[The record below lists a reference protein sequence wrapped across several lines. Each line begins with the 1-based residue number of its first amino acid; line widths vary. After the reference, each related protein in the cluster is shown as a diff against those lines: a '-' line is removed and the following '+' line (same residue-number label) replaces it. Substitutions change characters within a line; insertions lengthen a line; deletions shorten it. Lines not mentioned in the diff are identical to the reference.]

1 MNIDSGG
8 ENPQEMV
15 FRKPHIKTKSM
26 QKYHWAFIDLWLNK
40 YTNNGTQL
48 FTDASGSKLHVL
60 DLKSLT
66 FLIYK

>member
-26 QKYHWAFIDLWLNK
+26 QKYH
-40 YTNNGTQL
+40 
-48 FTDASGSKLHVL
+48 
-60 DLKSLT
+60 
-66 FLIYK
+66 